1 MQGGLQ
7 GCLAVD
13 SAKGARRRQGAQP
26 GSGVVVGAGV
36 VVGGGGV
43 VGPGVVV
50 GPVVDCSMQV
60 NVICL
65 QAGSRFSISSNP
77 KPKTLISVT

>member
-1 MQGGLQ
+1 MGQ
-7 GCLAVD
+7 
-13 SAKGARRRQGAQP
+13 GARKRRCAQP

-50 GPVVDCSMQV
+50 GPVVDCSMHSTV
-60 NVICL
+60 SSS
-65 QAGSRFSISSNP
+65 QAGSTEQCDVGTQHARWS
-77 KPKTLISVT
+77 

>member
-1 MQGGLQ
+1 MGFCKVKEWQLELTKCGRKWL
-7 GCLAVD
+7 C
-13 SAKGARRRQGAQP
+13 AQP

-50 GPVVDCSMQV
+50 GPVVACSMRV
-60 NVICL
+60 KSI
-65 QAGSRFSISSNP
+65 ASHTGSMFA
-77 KPKTLISVT
+77 V